1 MQNDT
6 KGIRGLSRREF
17 LKLVSMV
24 PVGIYSRPLLKLA
37 NSAHEAGQKNIIVI
51 VFDAWSQQHVSLYG
65 YPRPTMPGLEKFAQN
80 ATVYHNHYSAGT
92 FTVPGTS
99 SLLTG
104 LHPWTHRAFQL
115 GGGLSA
121 THAGQ
126 TIFSVLSS
134 THSTYAYTQ
143 NKFADQILN
152 QADGS
157 LDEHIPHW
165 SFNME
170 NNSLYGARIFHRD
183 PRTAFAAIED
193 GIVQKGEGT
202 DSSLFFGPLYRLHML
217 KERQKDSEK
226 YAGSYPLGLP
236 DAASEAFLLPDVVEG
251 AIQVLK
257 GIQQPAMVYLHFYPP
272 HEPYTPS
279 AEFYGRFLMDGWAP
293 PYKPIHELSDKK
305 FDSGLL
311 QIQHRN
317 YDEYIASWDH
327 EVSRLFQFLQDS
339 GLTENSYIFLTS
351 DHGELFERGELGHW
365 TRMIYDPVIHVPLIV
380 RKPGQRAREDIHTI
394 TSSVDMVPTIASL
407 TGNPIPDWVEG
418 KLLPK
423 LGGTEDEGRSVFSMD
438 AKTNSSFGPLRNY
451 SISLTRDRHR
461 LVHYSYPRDNY
472 EKYELYNLEADL
484 EEITDLYPSFP
495 ALARQM
501 KDELQQKVLEVNRP
515 FDRA

>member
-1 MQNDT
+1 MHNPE
-6 KGIRGLSRREF
+6 KGIRSLTRREF
-17 LKLVSMV
+17 LKLASLV
-24 PVGIYSRPLLKLA
+24 PVGIYSRPLLKLDR
-37 NSAHEAGQKNIIVI
+37 SAQASDRKNIIVI
-51 VFDAWSQQHVSLYG
+51 VFDAWSQRHVSLYG
-65 YPRPTMPGLEKFAQN
+65 YPRPTMPGLEKFARN
-80 ATVYHNHYSAGT
+80 ATVYHSHYSAGT

-121 THAGQ
+121 AHAGQ

-157 LDEHIPHW
+157 LDEHVPHW

-170 NNSLYGARIFHRD
+170 YNSLYGAQVFHKD

-202 DSSLFFGPLYRLHML
+202 DASLFFGPLYRLHML
-217 KERQKDSEK
+217 KVRQSNRKK
-226 YAGSYPLGLP
+226 YIGNYPLGLP

-257 GIQQPAMVYLHFYPP
+257 EIQQPAMVYLHFYPP

-279 AEFYGRFLMDGWAP
+279 VEFYGHFSEDGWAP
-293 PYKPIHELSDKK
+293 AYKPIHELSDKK

-311 QIQHRN
+311 QIQHCN
-317 YDEYIASWDH
+317 YDEYIASWDR
-327 EVSRLFQFLQDS
+327 EVARLFQFLEDS
-339 GLTENSYIFLTS
+339 GLTESSYIFVTS

-365 TRMIYDPVIHVPLIV
+365 TRMIYDSVIHVPLIV
-380 RKPGQRAREDIHTI
+380 RKPGQQDREDVHTF
-394 TSSVDMVPTIASL
+394 TSSVDVMPTLATL
-407 TGNPIPDWVEG
+407 AGHPVPDWAEG
-418 KLLPK
+418 RLLPR
-423 LGGTEDEGRSVFSMD
+423 LGGTEEDHRSIYSMD
-438 AKTNSSFGPLRNY
+438 AKTNSSFGPLRTY
-451 SISLTRDRHR
+451 SMSLARERHR
-461 LVHYSYPRDNY
+461 LIHYSYPLDKY
-472 EKYELYNLEADL
+472 EKYELYDLDADPD
-484 EEITDLYPSFP
+484 EITDLYPSFP

-501 KDELQQKVLEVNRP
+501 KDELRQKVLEVNRP